1 VILGWIPPAK
11 KGETKRGRKD
21 GAVQIKELSQ
31 NTRARA
37 IVFYLQCAQITREL
51 YKLHGRLEGR
61 QVG

>member
-1 VILGWIPPAK
+1 MK

-51 YKLHGRLEGR
+51 HKLHGRLEGR